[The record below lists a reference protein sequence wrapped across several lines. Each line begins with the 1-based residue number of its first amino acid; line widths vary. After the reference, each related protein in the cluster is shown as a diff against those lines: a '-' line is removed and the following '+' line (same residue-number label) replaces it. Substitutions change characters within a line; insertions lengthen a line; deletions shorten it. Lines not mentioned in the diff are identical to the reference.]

1 MTQLYLIRHGQ
12 AFCNVENLIAG
23 MGSDVGL
30 TPVGVAQ
37 AKRLRDRLS
46 ATGEIEA
53 DVLIASTLP
62 RARQT
67 AEIIAPAFNLPV
79 LLDDDAQELRVGDAD
94 GLTWEQYIEKYG
106 PPPDFR
112 EEPYRPLFIGGE
124 NWGEFVLRVGT
135 TIDRIVR
142 EHEGQSIVLVCHGGF
157 IDTSF
162 LVNLGMNTLA
172 LPQAQFHTRNT
183 SITHWERLRY
193 GSELRW
199 RLVRYNDDLHT
210 RDIETDERIV
220 WARFAPEPP
229 AGSDSPTVPPPLEGE
244 PTGDDVD
251 VDAQAAAE

>member
-23 MGSDVGL
+23 MVSDVGL

-37 AKRLRDRLS
+37 AERLRDRLI

-67 AEIIAPAFNLPV
+67 AEILAPAFNLPI
-79 LLDDDAQELRVGDAD
+79 LLDDDAQELRVGEAD
-94 GLTWEQYIEKYG
+94 GLTWEQYVEKYG

-135 TIDRIVR
+135 TIDRVVR
-142 EHEGQSIVLVCHGGF
+142 EHEGKNIVLVCHGGF

-183 SITHWERLRY
+183 SITQWERLRY

-210 RDIETDERIV
+210 RDLGTDERIV
-220 WARFAPEPP
+220 WARFAPEAP
-229 AGSDSPTVPPPLEGE
+229 AGSDSPTVPPPLEEE
-244 PTGDDVD
+244 PTGDDTPPS
-251 VDAQAAAE
+251 AETE

>member
-1 MTQLYLIRHGQ
+1 VTQLYLIRHGQ

-23 MGSDVGL
+23 MESDIGL
-30 TPVGVAQ
+30 TPVGVQQ
-37 AKRLRDRLS
+37 AERLRDRLA
-46 ATGEIEA
+46 ATGEIAA

-67 AEIIAPAFNLPV
+67 AEIIAPAFNLPI
-79 LLDDDAQELRVGDAD
+79 LLDDDAQELRVGAAD
-94 GLTWEQYIEKYG
+94 GLTWEQYIAKYG

-135 TIDRIVR
+135 AIDRIVR
-142 EHEGQSIVLVCHGGF
+142 EHEGKSIVLVCHGGF

-172 LPQAQFHTRNT
+172 LPPAQFHTRNT
-183 SITHWERLRY
+183 SITHWERMRY

-210 RDIETDERIV
+210 RDLETDDRII
-220 WARFAPEPP
+220 WTRFAPEPP
-229 AGSDSPTVPPPLEGE
+229 AGSDSPAVPSPLESE
-244 PTGDDVD
+244 PTGE
-251 VDAQAAAE
+251 DAEAS